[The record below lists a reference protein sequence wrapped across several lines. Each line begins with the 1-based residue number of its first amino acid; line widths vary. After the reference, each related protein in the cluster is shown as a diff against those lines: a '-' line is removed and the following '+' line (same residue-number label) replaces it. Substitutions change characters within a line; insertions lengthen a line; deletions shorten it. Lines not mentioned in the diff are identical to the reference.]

1 MLTPLQ
7 AADPR
12 QIGPY
17 QVRQRI
23 GSGGMGIV
31 YLAFGPD
38 GQPVA
43 LKVPRMLQKDG
54 FRVRFRVEVEAA
66 SRVRG
71 RFVAAVVAA
80 DVDAEQPWYAAE
92 YVEGA
97 SLASAVATHGPLAG
111 RMLDSLASGLA
122 EALVAIHAGG
132 VVHRDIKP
140 ANIILAWDGPKV
152 IDFGI
157 ARSVDTTN
165 HTRTGAV
172 LGSGLWMAPEQVRG
186 ERAGSATDV
195 FAWGACV
202 VFAASGRPPFDSES
216 IEAVAVRIL
225 RTEPDLVGVPEHLA
239 QIVGWALEK
248 DPAARPTATDIAF
261 WLAES
266 GITSGGADD
275 VATSVPAP
283 GDRGG
288 NGGGA
293 SVVDGYTGGDVG
305 TGGGAGTGGGGAG
318 RQPGSAVPRGRRRA
332 VPVVAVGAACLLLL
346 LAAVAW
352 AVLPTGRPGLT
363 GARAQAGVTARA
375 PAGSTTGSVG
385 PPATSPGQG
394 GTTAVTGHER
404 GGAGQVTATGTARST
419 CGIRS
424 MWDAETFVQGEGMQ
438 VSEFRG
444 YDQGRSLNVVL
455 GMLQEPAGTN
465 IVRAFFFV
473 GECFIGYDATE
484 PSSDVTLVR
493 AANDVNKQVVLR
505 YALYAP
511 GDSFCCPS
519 GKSTDVTFTLTGNP
533 PAVTNDGTLPS
544 AGQTAPLSR
553 RWHGRSA

>member
-12 QIGPY
+12 RVGPY

-31 YLAFGPD
+31 YLAFSPD

-43 LKVPRMLQKDG
+43 LKVPLRRMLRKDG

-71 RFVAAVVAA
+71 RFVAAVV
-80 DVDAEQPWYAAE
+80 DAEQPWYAAE

-97 SLASAVATHGPLAG
+97 SLASAVTTHGPLAG

-172 LGSGLWMAPEQVRG
+172 LGTGLWMAPEQIRG

-239 QIVGWALEK
+239 QIVRRALEK
-248 DPAARPTATDIAF
+248 DPAARPTAADLASR
-261 WLAES
+261 LAEN
-266 GITSGGADD
+266 GTTPDCADEAITSAPTPGG
-275 VATSVPAP
+275 
-283 GDRGG
+283 RGG
-288 NGGGA
+288 NGASAGGA
-293 SVVDGYTGGDVG
+293 NAVDADTGGDDY
-305 TGGGAGTGGGGAG
+305 TGGGGAG
-318 RQPGSAVPRGRRRA
+318 RQPGSAGPRGRRRA
-332 VPVVAVGAACLLLL
+332 VPVVAVGAAGLLLL

-352 AVLPTGRPGLT
+352 GCSQPAGLVSQEPEPRPG
-363 GARAQAGVTARA
+363 
-375 PAGSTTGSVG
+375 
-385 PPATSPGQG
+385 
-394 GTTAVTGHER
+394 
-404 GGAGQVTATGTARST
+404 
-419 CGIRS
+419 
-424 MWDAETFVQGEGMQ
+424 
-438 VSEFRG
+438 
-444 YDQGRSLNVVL
+444 
-455 GMLQEPAGTN
+455 
-465 IVRAFFFV
+465 
-473 GECFIGYDATE
+473 
-484 PSSDVTLVR
+484 
-493 AANDVNKQVVLR
+493 
-505 YALYAP
+505 
-511 GDSFCCPS
+511 
-519 GKSTDVTFTLTGNP
+519 
-533 PAVTNDGTLPS
+533 
-544 AGQTAPLSR
+544 
-553 RWHGRSA
+553 